1 MKASTKFYYKLQE
14 SLSKL
19 VEFRKVEKIEKV
31 LALDVAYK
39 DDLAFCAAVIYD
51 LRDEKTLK
59 ETLVKEKIDFPYI
72 PGLLFL
78 REAPIMLDAIERID
92 REYDLILVDGHG
104 LAHPRKAGLATVI
117 GVLTGK
123 PTIGIAKSFLY
134 GEVKNHYIFVD
145 RQIVG
150 IRFNKYYASIGSNID
165 VESLE
170 KFLKMI
176 NFTYPKALKIADKLS
191 KTSILSFI
199 KKKKAEYF

>member
-1 MKASTKFYYKLQE
+1 MASLNAIFFYELQKALSRLVKFKN
-14 SLSKL
+14 
-19 VEFRKVEKIEKV
+19 VEKIEKV

-39 DDLAFCAAVIYD
+39 DNLAFCAAVIYD
-51 LRDEKTLK
+51 INENKVLK
-59 ETLVKEKIDFPYI
+59 ETIIKEKVDFPYI

-78 REAPIMLDAIERID
+78 REAPIMLEAIRKID

-117 GVLTGK
+117 GVLTEK

-134 GEVKNHYIFVD
+134 GEIRDNYIFVEG
-145 RQIVG
+145 QKVG
-150 IRFNKYYASIGSNID
+150 IKFGKYYASIGSNID
-165 VESLE
+165 IDSLE
-170 KFLKMI
+170 RFLSAI

-199 KKKKAEYF
+199 KRK